1 MINKQPSFALAT
13 GLLLLAAVAMN
24 ASFGIGF
31 PVPWVD
37 ESYFLWQALS
47 FAHGNTM
54 LTPELIPDRPVMW
67 MQPGYVLLT
76 GSFFK
81 FVDFSLRHARE
92 FTLAFYLAAMALYA
106 RAVCRERGIVAWVFS
121 AVIFV
126 IPSSIA
132 SSNVARMEAM
142 VLALATGT
150 LLATL
155 GGRFV
160 LALALTLLAGLIHF
174 NGLYFFLVIALALVL
189 DRRELAARARETRWW
204 ETGLL
209 LLALGLI
216 GAYIA
221 FVMKNLE
228 AFRIDMAFQFARKLE
243 RKPFYLDPR
252 AVAVLALA
260 VAVLGWMLRRGRRR
274 DSLVACFALVA
285 VLVFANGQ
293 EMWYQV
299 FRNVGIGTLLMLLV
313 VDLARPAL
321 RASAAVVALVGLVAL
336 AGGAGFVGMRP
347 VIGGDYLAPAVVE
360 ALQARLIEAK
370 AVRGGTLSVA
380 FNNTGADMLFHD
392 FLRDQG
398 MRAIRRMPEA
408 MTPPVVADV
417 CVYLAGRGDPA
428 WIRDDLAADLPDP
441 ALCRDGLFLSRSATE
456 ARWLTPTAHTQLLRE
471 LRTTAAS
478 VAH

>member
-13 GLLLLAAVAMN
+13 GLLLLAAVALN
-24 ASFGIGF
+24 VAFGIGF

-54 LTPELIPDRPVMW
+54 LTRELIPDRPVMW

-76 GSFFK
+76 GAFFK
-81 FVDFSLRHARE
+81 FADFSLRHARE
-92 FTLAFYLAAMALYA
+92 FSLAFYLAAMALYA
-106 RAVCRERGIVAWVFS
+106 RAVCRERGVVAWLFA
-121 AVIFV
+121 AVIFL

-142 VLALATGT
+142 VLALTAGT
-150 LLATL
+150 LLAVL
-155 GGRFV
+155 GGRHV
-160 LALALTLLAGLIHF
+160 LAVALTLLAGLIHF
-174 NGLYFFLVIALALVL
+174 NGLYFFLVIALGLIL
-189 DRRELAARARETRWW
+189 DRRELLSRLGDTRWW
-204 ETGLL
+204 EASLL

-221 FVMKNLE
+221 YVVANME
-228 AFRIDMAFQFARKLE
+228 AFRIDMAFQFARKLG
-243 RKPFYLDPR
+243 RKPFYLDLR
-252 AVAVLALA
+252 AVAVLAFA
-260 VAVLGWMLRRGRRR
+260 VAVLGWMLWRARRR
-274 DSLVACFALVA
+274 DSLIACFALVA

-313 VDLARPAL
+313 ADLARPAL
-321 RASAAVVALVGLVAL
+321 RWAATVVTLAGLVAL

-347 VIGGDYLAPAVVE
+347 VVGGDYLSPTVVE
-360 ALQARLIEAK
+360 ALQARLIEVK
-370 AVRGGTLSVA
+370 AARGGTLGVA

-392 FLRDQG
+392 FLRDHG
-398 MRAIRRMPEA
+398 MRAIRRMPES

-428 WIRDDLAADLPDP
+428 WIRDDVAADLHDP

-456 ARWLTPTAHTQLLRE
+456 VRWLAPTAHAQLLRE
-471 LRTTAAS
+471 LRATSAPS
-478 VAH
+478 GH